1 MTSHLRKLDIILIRH
16 GESANNC
23 TYETV
28 RNMFGDTL
36 THERFE
42 EELGKLHNPDCAL
55 SPKGLR
61 QTEKLR
67 HHISTGGLSNAIS
80 VPDEWKLFSSPM
92 QRCLLTSQE
101 VSAALDNKHVTVM
114 PFLFESDG
122 CYQPL
127 PDGTTKGLPG
137 MTKAEVEAR
146 FPSFECA
153 PGMENGWF
161 TSSHK
166 ETRQEFNSR
175 AEKVTEWLWQLLDQT
190 EQERGFK
197 TGVFLSIHGNLIQSI
212 ITNLVGSKNMMLS
225 HDNTGYAHVQ
235 LWTTEDKKTRFPAV
249 LYTNRVD
256 HLRESPELISGGAIV
271 EDHWIQ
277 EFLEE

>member
-1 MTSHLRKLDIILIRH
+1 MSENMRKTDIVLIRH

-23 TYETV
+23 TYAAV
-28 RNMFGDTL
+28 RAMFGDSL
-36 THERFE
+36 SPERFE

-55 SPKGLR
+55 SPRGIL

-67 HHISTGGLSNAIS
+67 QHIVSGGLSKPIANS
-80 VPDEWKLFSSPM
+80 DEWKIFSSPM
-92 QRCLLTSQE
+92 QRCLLTSE
-101 VSAALDNKHVTVM
+101 VVGAALGKGVTVM

-127 PDGTTKGLPG
+127 PDNTTKGIPG
-137 MTKAEVEAR
+137 MTKAEVETR
-146 FPSFECA
+146 FPTFECA

-161 TSSHK
+161 TLPHK
-166 ETRQEFNSR
+166 ETRHQFKDR
-175 AEKVTEWLWQLLDQT
+175 AEKVTEWLWQLHEQS

-197 TGVFLSIHGNLIQSI
+197 SGVFLSIHGNLIQSI
-212 ITNLVGSKNMMLS
+212 IANLVKSDSMMLT

-235 LWTTEDKKTRFPAV
+235 LWSSADGKTRIPAII
-249 LYTNRVD
+249 YTNRVD
-256 HLRESPELISGGAIV
+256 HLREHPDLVSGGAVV

-277 EFLEE
+277 EYLEE

>member
-1 MTSHLRKLDIILIRH
+1 MTGNLRKLDIILIRH

-28 RNMFGDTL
+28 RTMFGDTL
-36 THERFE
+36 SHERFE

-67 HHISTGGLSNAIS
+67 QFIASGGLSKPI
-80 VPDEWKLFSSPM
+80 VTPDEWKLFSSPM

-101 VSAALDNKHVTVM
+101 ISSAFGTKSVTVM

-127 PDGTTKGLPG
+127 PDNTTKGLPG

-146 FPSFECA
+146 FPAFECA
-153 PGMENGWF
+153 EGMENGWF
-161 TSSHK
+161 TLPHK
-166 ETRQEFNSR
+166 ETRQEFNTR
-175 AEKVTEWLWQLLDQT
+175 AEKVTEWLWQLLDQS

-197 TGVFLSIHGNLIQSI
+197 TGIFLSIHGNLIQSI
-212 ITNLVGSKNMMLS
+212 ITNLAKSSGMMLS

-235 LWTTEDKKTRFPAV
+235 LWSSEDGKIRFPAI
-249 LYTNRVD
+249 LFTNRVD

-277 EFLEE
+277 EFLE